1 MKMFGGFGPKFF
13 NEYHGHVPR
22 AEPVK
27 EYDDRVEL
35 YQLYDT
41 FLTTLPGI
49 LCSNCVALDITN

>member
-13 NEYHGHVPR
+13 NEYHEHIPK

-27 EYDDRVEL
+27 EYDDRAEL

-41 FLTTLPGI
+41 LLPALTGI
-49 LCSNCVALDITN
+49 L